1 MLCFKSDLWKR
12 EWEGKFHTNINV
24 DTSKSSLFISTNCNF
39 INSIIIEGFDI
50 PFFSFLFFSAIA
62 ISCCANIRVV
72 RKQWTLV
79 IRFSMLPING
89 VPSKHTTDY
98 YYLCGRGIAG
108 APNTI
113 NIPQLRM
120 LYCYYIRYC
129 CWLLACLL
137 LLTLAVGGECEKKP
151 IASKAINGI
160 IIPQTHSIHSDLC
173 DVCVCVCAT

>member
-1 MLCFKSDLWKR
+1 
-12 EWEGKFHTNINV
+12 
-24 DTSKSSLFISTNCNF
+24 
-39 INSIIIEGFDI
+39 
-50 PFFSFLFFSAIA
+50 
-62 ISCCANIRVV
+62 
-72 RKQWTLV
+72 
-79 IRFSMLPING
+79 MLPING

-137 LLTLAVGGECEKKP
+137 LLTLAVRGECEKKP

-173 DVCVCVCAT
+173 DVCVCVCYVALRYKYNIYIHMYIDNIKMKVTCGILKVGRDFFPPFVCYRKITAN